1 MIFIFP
7 FEGFFLHMLLRD
19 AYKCEGRG
27 SPKTEKK
34 SCKTNLKKNVLHCNK
49 TGKKVFRVEKKITP
63 FQNVL
68 ITSNWFLNDILSLI
82 SFSSFAE
89 FEGEESTTSGKY
101 SCDFFN
107 CFFLFDLFIL
117 LPFLQVYLL
126 IYIFLRNRFLSLN
139 N

>member
-1 MIFIFP
+1 
-7 FEGFFLHMLLRD
+7 MLLRD
-19 AYKCEGRG
+19 VPLQMWREVESKNR
-27 SPKTEKK
+27 KK
-34 SCKTNLKKNVLHCNK
+34 SCKTNLKKNILHCNK
-49 TGKKVFRVEKKITP
+49 NRKKGFQGWKKNCTLAAFEKIITP

-107 CFFLFDLFIL
+107 CFFLFDLFIF
-117 LPFLQVYLL
+117 LPFLQVYL
-126 IYIFLRNRFLSLN
+126 IYLFFFLGNWFLSLN

>member
-1 MIFIFP
+1 
-7 FEGFFLHMLLRD
+7 MLLRD
-19 AYKCEGRG
+19 AYKFEGRG
-27 SPKTEKK
+27 SLKTEKK